1 MRKKVAVRTEEQRKR
16 KKIEIKKKLKVKK
29 VKKNGGREK
38 TRKRPQ

>member
-38 TRKRPQ
+38 TRNRPQ